1 MPRGLTW
8 PPLWSARKIP
18 FFPLKR
24 GPQKDSYDESMGSD
38 GKATNHKAV
47 ALVIEHSIKL
57 KYLMPKSV
65 LLCQFLKLSHS
76 PVSAIRE
83 QF

>member
-1 MPRGLTW
+1 MCDMQKTPGSVFVTK
-8 PPLWSARKIP
+8 A
-18 FFPLKR
+18 FFLLKR